1 MTAGRAG
8 RRIGSIVLEIWLVVA
23 LVVLWWWL
31 SAGSRSTFFPPL
43 SAIVSRTGQLW
54 VFDHTVSDLLPSL
67 ANLLAGFAIAFV
79 LGVALGLLLAA
90 SPRLLTAIEPEL
102 EFLRAIP
109 AVALIP
115 VAIIALGLG
124 DGMRIAIIAFGA
136 LWPILLN
143 TIAGARSLDPVA
155 RDVGAAFGLNR
166 TTRIFA
172 VRLPAAAPQIL
183 AGARTSLSIAVVLV
197 VVSEISGATRG
208 VGFFVLAAQRNY
220 AITNMWTGM
229 IVLGIVGYA
238 LNLLFRVVESQVL
251 HWHPTYRSRTPAV
264 TRPASAGR

>member
-1 MTAGRAG
+1 MSTTGAG
-8 RRIGSIVLEIWLVVA
+8 RRIGTIGLELWLVVA
-23 LVVLWWWL
+23 LVALWGWL

-54 VFDHTVSDLLPSL
+54 LFDHTVSDLLPSL
-67 ANLLAGFAIAFV
+67 GNLLIGFGIACV
-79 LGVALGLLLAA
+79 LGVTLGLVLAA
-90 SPRLLTAIEPEL
+90 TPRLLAAIEPEL
-102 EFLRAIP
+102 EFLRAVP

-124 DGMRIAIIAFGA
+124 DTMRIAIIAFGA
-136 LWPILLN
+136 VWPILLN

-155 RDVGAAFGLNR
+155 RDVSAAFDLNR

-208 VGFFVLAAQRNY
+208 IGFFVLAAQRNY

-229 IVLGIVGYA
+229 IVLGIVGYL
-238 LNLLFRVVESQVL
+238 LNLLFRLVESRLL
-251 HWHPTYRSRTPAV
+251 HWHPAYRSRTGAPG
-264 TRPASAGR
+264 TPAGR

>member
-1 MTAGRAG
+1 MSRAT
-8 RRIGSIVLEIWLVVA
+8 RRLVLILVEIWLVVA
-23 LVVLWWWL
+23 LVAAWWWC

-43 SAIVSRTGQLW
+43 SKILNKTWNLW
-54 VFDHTVSDLLPSL
+54 VFHHTVTDLLPSL
-67 ANLLAGFAIAFV
+67 RNLLVGFLIAFV
-79 LGVALGLLLAA
+79 LGVALGLALAA
-90 SPRLLTAIEPEL
+90 TPRLLAAIEPEL

-124 DGMRIAIIAFGA
+124 DSMRIAIIAFGA
-136 LWPILLN
+136 IWPILLN
-143 TIAGARSLDPVA
+143 TIAGAQSLDPVA
-155 RDVGAAFGLNR
+155 RDVSAAFALSRG
-166 TTRIFA
+166 TRILT

-208 VGFFVLAAQRNY
+208 VGFFVLAAQRDY

-229 IVLGIVGYA
+229 VVLGIVGYL
-238 LNLLFRVVESQVL
+238 LNLIFRLIESRVL
-251 HWHPTYRSRTPAV
+251 HWHPTYRSRSVAD
-264 TRPASAGR
+264 RAAAR